1 MLSCTYNHAMWLRAR
16 LRKTIRSRI
25 GDERGATLVEYA
37 LLFALIVMV
46 CIGAVTILGTSTGDS
61 VSRSADSVAA
71 AN

>member
-1 MLSCTYNHAMWLRAR
+1 MLESTYNHMIWFRVRTQAV
-16 LRKTIRSRI
+16 IRRRVH
-25 GDERGATLVEYA
+25 DDRGATLVEYA

>member
-1 MLSCTYNHAMWLRAR
+1 MLEAIYNHMIWFRVR
-16 LRKTIRSRI
+16 TREVIRRRVH
-25 GDERGATLVEYA
+25 DDRGATLVEYA

-61 VSRSADSVAA
+61 VNHSADSVAA

>member
-1 MLSCTYNHAMWLRAR
+1 MLQYTYNHAMWLRAR
-16 LRKTIRSRI
+16 LRAAIRNRM
-25 GDERGATLVEYA
+25 DERGATLVEYA